1 MYTANEANVILR
13 VCNGDE
19 HDKEARSDLINQGL
33 VYLDPCGNACP
44 STKTLALMGIAIN
57 KRVNID
63 PHGGVSVMTE
73 AARTAGEE

>member
-1 MYTANEANVILR
+1 MYTAKEANVILR
-13 VCNGDE
+13 VCNGDK
-19 HDKEARSDLINQGL
+19 HDKEARYDLINQGL

-44 STKTLALMGIAIN
+44 TTKTLALMGIAIN

-73 AARTAGEE
+73 AVRTAGEE

>member
-19 HDKEARSDLINQGL
+19 HDKEAASDLINQGL

-44 STKTLALMGIAIN
+44 STKALAMMGISIN

-63 PHGGVSVMTE
+63 PHGGVSVMTK
-73 AARTAGEE
+73 TMSLVGGK